1 MWNLFNPVGFRSRF
15 SNPCLIYIFMCE
27 NKESWFLNFLKL
39 ETHKIDERR
48 FHGQCQLRWSF
59 TPPFFKFPNGSL
71 HDNTT
76 RSLNHHTVIS
86 LSWNWTIRLYDAFV
100 VTLLWC
106 MVLVADLRKGP
117 RGFLSNWLERLTNFK
132 SECELIRRR
141 RLYLRRGG
149 DASYAPSRY
158 KLTSSK
164 QKKTKKKPGKFSLE
178 MGEEIRSITSIW
190 RSSKVTDVDISLCP
204 VSVFP

>member
-141 RLYLRRGG
+141 GLYLRRGVTHPMHPP
-149 DASYAPSRY
+149 AINWPLLS
-158 KLTSSK
+158 KKK
-164 QKKTKKKPGKFSLE
+164 QKKNQVNFHWKWEKKY
-178 MGEEIRSITSIW
+178 
-190 RSSKVTDVDISLCP
+190 VV
-204 VSVFP
+204 